1 MNQEIYDRNLAEL
14 KKRYNTMNLE
24 LPPAEVEEEIHVDV
38 SCIEGRKILF
48 VQKGE
53 EVYQLDSLYKSEE
66 IVNDWFKQI
75 KDWNFQSRFLLF
87 GFGNGMYVDKLLRET
102 RKTTKIIV
110 YEPSKQIFRKVM
122 EELDISHIIS
132 DERVFLEVENC
143 GMRKVKY
150 IMEENM
156 VYENIN
162 GAVRRDYLNY
172 EILFPN
178 NYKSYME
185 AVSIV
190 LNNLSANQEVAKRF
204 GEAYYTNTFYNYR
217 FMAGSKSLYSLYES
231 LPPELP
237 AIIVSAGP
245 SLDKNIM
252 DLKAAKGRS
261 LIIAVDTSV
270 MVLLKNGITP
280 DIFVSIDGMKA
291 IRHFQD
297 DRIKDI
303 PLMCNLISN
312 REVLE
317 LHKGDKFFVND
328 FDPYV
333 NEFFSERLIELPLV
347 VGGGSVA
354 TDAFVLAERLQRET
368 IILVG
373 QDLAYTGNKGHSVQA
388 TWGAWDPD
396 VWHKDIWHKEMIE
409 IEGVDGEPVKSTYE
423 FQLYLD
429 WFEREIAA
437 NGKAKVIDATEGG
450 AMIHG
455 ALNMKLKD
463 AVEEYCSKEAI
474 DIEVRVKSTGFLLK
488 EETQKEFWE
497 YMHDSLEKMRSLQK
511 LINKGIREYEKMY
524 LLAKTDKYLGKE
536 MKRLLYNVNEINEA
550 VKQTPVFYYIDL
562 RTQDAVNEILEDIYQ
577 TEKDE
582 KAEIVASIKEGLEY
596 FRILNDKLTETI
608 PDTENKI
615 KEAEEKMAEGED
627 KSTYE

>member
-1 MNQEIYDRNLAEL
+1 MNREIYNRNMEALT
-14 KKRYNTMNLE
+14 KRYKAVNLE
-24 LPPAEVEEEIHVDV
+24 LPSTEEEEDLQAEVSSV
-38 SCIEGRKILF
+38 EGKQVLY
-48 VQKGE
+48 VTKGE
-53 EVYQLDSLYKSEE
+53 EVYQLDSLYNSEE
-66 IVNDWFKQI
+66 LLRDWFLQI
-75 KDWNFQSRFLLF
+75 KNWNFQSRFLLF
-87 GFGNGMYVDKLLRET
+87 GFGNGMYVNKLLKET
-102 RKTTKIIV
+102 EDEKKTRIIV
-110 YEPSKQIFRKVM
+110 YEPSKKIFLKVL
-122 EELDISHIIS
+122 EELDISEMIS
-132 DERVFLEVENC
+132 TERVLLSVDNC
-143 GMRKVKY
+143 GMTDVKY
-150 IMEENM
+150 FMENDI

-162 GAVRRDYLNY
+162 GTVRRDYLNY
-172 EILFPN
+172 KELFP
-178 NYKSYME
+178 KSYKVYTE

-190 LNNLSANQEVAKRF
+190 INAIGANQDVSKKF
-204 GEAYYTNTFYNYR
+204 GEAYYNNTFYNYR
-217 FMAGSKSLYSLYES
+217 FMAGSKSIYSLYES

-280 DIFVSIDGMKA
+280 DIFVSIDGMKT

-297 DRIKDI
+297 ERIKDV

-317 LHKGDKFFVND
+317 LHTGDKFFVND

-333 NEFFSERLIELPLV
+333 NEFFTERLIELPLV

-373 QDLAYTGNKGHSVQA
+373 QDLAYTGNRGHSVQA

-396 VWHKDIWHKEMIE
+396 IYHKDVWHKEMIDL
-409 IEGVDGEPVKSTYE
+409 EGIDGEPVKSSYE

-437 NGKAKVIDATEGG
+437 NRKAIVIDATEGG

-455 ALNMKLKD
+455 AINMKLKD
-463 AVEEYCSKEAI
+463 AVEKHCTKEAF
-474 DIEVRVKSTGFLLK
+474 DIEGGVKRTNTLLNM
-488 EETQKEFWE
+488 EMQKEFLE
-497 YMHDSLEKMRSLQK
+497 YMGHSSEEMRTLQK
-511 LINKGIREYEKMY
+511 LICKGIREYEKMY
-524 LLAKTDKYLGKE
+524 LLAKTDKYHGKE

-562 RTQDAVNEILEDIYQ
+562 RTQDAVKEILEDIYQ

-582 KAEIVASIKEGLEY
+582 KAEIVASIKEGLDY
-596 FRILNDKLTETI
+596 YKILNDKLTETI
-608 PDTENKI
+608 PDTEKRI
-615 KEAEEKMAEGED
+615 MDAEEKLAERQGG
-627 KSTYE
+627 S